1 MPAGPVSRPVSDA
14 ASVRPRYPRS
24 VRIPGP
30 DVAEPVPAVPAR
42 RLSAL
47 PFPKELAMKVLA
59 CDGIHEDGLALFREA
74 GWDVVVA
81 PAPIKDPD
89 VLAQALAEVDA
100 VLVRSATQ
108 VPAEALREARNL
120 RVIGRAGAGVD
131 TIDVDAATARGI
143 AVMNAPDGNTL
154 AAAEHAI
161 SLLFALARH
170 IPRADAGMKAGEWP
184 KAGLTGFE
192 LEGKKLG
199 VIGLGRIGGTVA
211 RKAQGIG
218 MEVAAHDPFL
228 PASAAGKGSV
238 PLKTLDELLA
248 WADVVTLHIPRTKET
263 TNLLSEARMRAMK
276 KGAYLIN
283 AARGGLVDEAALL
296 TLLEEGHIAGAAL
309 DTFATEPLQADSP
322 LRANAKLI
330 LTPHLGASTSE
341 AQQAVSTILARQII
355 DFVATGAVAGCVNLP
370 PLTAEAA
377 REVGPWMPLMS
388 SLGRLA
394 ARLVPAPTRLE
405 ITYAGRT
412 EALDTRPLSRLLV
425 AALLGTASGR
435 VTPVNALQEAAA
447 RGLTVSETL
456 GGDGDGF
463 DRLLK
468 LRVVGEHRT
477 REIEATL
484 HRGPR
489 VVRLDGVEIEFDPQ
503 AHVLLLRNEDRPGM
517 IGTVGSQL
525 GAAGVNIVNFALG
538 AAGDGQARA
547 AITVDRPVAEEQL
560 AVLRATPG
568 ILSLAQV

>member
-1 MPAGPVSRPVSDA
+1 
-14 ASVRPRYPRS
+14 
-24 VRIPGP
+24 
-30 DVAEPVPAVPAR
+30 
-42 RLSAL
+42 
-47 PFPKELAMKVLA
+47 MKVLA
-59 CDGIHEDGLALFREA
+59 CDGIHDDGLALFRDA
-74 GWDVVVA
+74 GWEVVVSD
-81 PAPIKDPD
+81 PIKDP
-89 VLAQALAEVDA
+89 AALAAALAGVDA
-100 VLVRSATQ
+100 VLVRSATAVSAQ
-108 VPAEALREARNL
+108 ALAGAQGL

-131 TIDVDAATARGI
+131 TIDVDAATERGI

-170 IPRADAGMKAGEWP
+170 IPRADAGMKAGHWP

-218 MEVAAHDPFL
+218 MEVAAYDPFL

-248 WADVVTLHIPRTKET
+248 WADIVTLHIPRTKET
-263 TNLLSEARMRAMK
+263 TNLLSEASMRSMK
-276 KGAYLIN
+276 KGAYIVN
-283 AARGGLVDEAALL
+283 AARGGLVDETALL
-296 TLLEEGHIAGAAL
+296 KLLDEGHLGGAAL

-322 LRANAKLI
+322 LRAHPKLI

-341 AQQAVSTILARQII
+341 AQQAVSTILARQIL
-355 DFVATGAVAGCVNLP
+355 DFINTGAVAGCVNLP

-388 SLGRLA
+388 ALGRLA
-394 ARLVPAPTRLE
+394 ARLVPAPTRLH
-405 ITYAGRT
+405 ISYAGRT
-412 EALDTRPLSRLLV
+412 AGLDTRPLTRLLV
-425 AALLGTASGR
+425 AALLGPASGR
-435 VTPVNALQEAAA
+435 VTPVNALQEATA
-447 RGLTVSETL
+447 RGLTVAETL

-463 DRLLK
+463 DRLLR
-468 LRVVGEHRT
+468 LRVEGEGPHQQPVV

-503 AHVLLLRNEDRPGM
+503 AFVLLLRNEDRPGM
-517 IGTVGSQL
+517 IGAVGSQL
-525 GAAGVNIVNFALG
+525 GAAGINIVNFALG

-547 AITVDRPVAEEQL
+547 AITIDKPVTDEQL
-560 AVLRATPG
+560 ALLRATPG
-568 ILSLAQV
+568 ILSLQQV

>member
-1 MPAGPVSRPVSDA
+1 
-14 ASVRPRYPRS
+14 
-24 VRIPGP
+24 
-30 DVAEPVPAVPAR
+30 
-42 RLSAL
+42 
-47 PFPKELAMKVLA
+47 MKVLA
-59 CDGIHEDGLALFREA
+59 CDGIHEDGLALFRDA
-74 GWDVVVA
+74 GWEVVVA
-81 PAPIKDPD
+81 NDPIKDPQ
-89 VLAQALAEVDA
+89 VLALALADVDA
-100 VLVRSATQ
+100 ILVRSATK
-108 VPAEALREARNL
+108 VPAEAIANTPHLK
-120 RVIGRAGAGVD
+120 VIGRAGAGVD
-131 TIDVDAATARGI
+131 TIDVDAATAKGI

-228 PASAAGKGSV
+228 PAAAAGKGSV

-248 WADVVTLHIPRTKET
+248 WADIVTLHIPRTKET
-263 TNLLSEARMRAMK
+263 TNLLSEERMRAMK
-276 KGAYLIN
+276 KGAYIIN
-283 AARGGLVDEAALL
+283 AARGGLVDETALL
-296 TLLEEGHIAGAAL
+296 RLLDEGQIAGAAL
-309 DTFATEPLQADSP
+309 DTFATEPLQSDSP
-322 LRANAKLI
+322 LRRHPRLI

-355 DFVATGAVAGCVNLP
+355 DFAATGAVAGCVNLP

-377 REVGPWMPLMS
+377 REVGPWMPLMTA
-388 SLGRLA
+388 LGKLA
-394 ARLVPAPTRLE
+394 ARLVDAPTKLT

-412 EALDTRPLSRLLV
+412 EALDTRPLTRLLV
-425 AALLGTASGR
+425 AALLGTHSGR
-435 VTPVNALQEAAA
+435 VTPVNALQEAAG
-447 RGLTVSETL
+447 RGLVVAETV

-463 DRLLK
+463 DRLLRI
-468 LRVVGEHRT
+468 RVEGGKKP

-503 AHVLLLRNEDRPGM
+503 ANVLLMRNEDRPGM
-517 IGTVGSQL
+517 IGTVGSLL
-525 GAAGVNIVNFALG
+525 GGAGINIVNFALG

-547 AITVDRPVAEEQL
+547 AITVDQPLSESQL
-560 AVLRATPG
+560 DKLRATPG
-568 ILSLAQV
+568 VLSLQQV

>member
-1 MPAGPVSRPVSDA
+1 
-14 ASVRPRYPRS
+14 
-24 VRIPGP
+24 
-30 DVAEPVPAVPAR
+30 
-42 RLSAL
+42 
-47 PFPKELAMKVLA
+47 MKVLA
-59 CDGIHEDGLALFREA
+59 CDGIHEDGLALFRAE
-74 GWDVVVA
+74 GWDVAVSE
-81 PAPIKDPD
+81 PIKD
-89 VLAQALAEVDA
+89 AGALASALADVDA
-100 VLVRSATQ
+100 VLVRSATR
-108 VPAEALREARNL
+108 VSAEALRDASRL

-131 TIDVDAATARGI
+131 TIDVDAATVRGI

-154 AAAEHAI
+154 AAAEHAL

-170 IPRADAGMKAGEWP
+170 VPRADAGMKAGEWP

-218 MEVAAHDPFL
+218 MEVAAYDPFL

-238 PLKTLDELLA
+238 PLKTLDNLLA
-248 WADVVTLHIPRTKET
+248 WADIITLHIPRTKET
-263 TNLLSEARMRAMK
+263 TNLLSEARMRQMK
-276 KGAYLIN
+276 PGAYLIN
-283 AARGGLVDEAALL
+283 AARGGLVDETALL
-296 TLLEEGHIAGAAL
+296 KLLDEGHLAGAAL
-309 DTFATEPLQADSP
+309 DTFATEPLQSDSP
-322 LRANAKLI
+322 LRAHPKLI

-355 DFVATGAVAGCVNLP
+355 DFVDTGAVAGCVNLP

-394 ARLVPAPTRLE
+394 ARLVPAPTRLA

-412 EALDTRPLSRLLV
+412 EALDTRPLTRLLV
-425 AALLGTASGR
+425 AALLGTHSGR

-447 RGLTVSETL
+447 RGLVVAETV
-456 GGDGDGF
+456 GGDSDGF

-468 LRVVGEHRT
+468 IRVEGEGRV

-525 GAAGVNIVNFALG
+525 GAAGINIVNFALG
-538 AAGDGQARA
+538 AAGAGEARA
-547 AITVDRPVAEEQL
+547 AITVDQPLDETQL
-560 AVLRATPG
+560 DMLRATPG
-568 ILSLAQV
+568 VLSLQQV

>member
-1 MPAGPVSRPVSDA
+1 
-14 ASVRPRYPRS
+14 
-24 VRIPGP
+24 
-30 DVAEPVPAVPAR
+30 
-42 RLSAL
+42 
-47 PFPKELAMKVLA
+47 MKVLA

-74 GWDVVVA
+74 GWDVVVSD
-81 PAPIKDPD
+81 PIKDP
-89 VLAQALAEVDA
+89 AALADALKGVDA
-100 VLVRSATQ
+100 ILVRSATK
-108 VPAEALREARNL
+108 VPAEALADAAQL

-131 TIDVDAATARGI
+131 TIDVEAATERGI

-170 IPRADAGMKAGEWP
+170 IPRADAGMKAGQWP
-184 KAGLTGFE
+184 KNGLTGFE

-238 PLKTLDELLA
+238 PLKTLEELLA
-248 WADVVTLHIPRTKET
+248 WADIVTLHIPRTKET
-263 TNLLSEARMRAMK
+263 TNLLSEASMRSMK

-296 TLLEEGHIAGAAL
+296 ALVEEGHIAGAAL
-309 DTFATEPLQADSP
+309 DTFVTEPLPADSP
-322 LRANAKLI
+322 LRDNPKLI

-388 SLGRLA
+388 ALGRLA

-447 RGLTVSETL
+447 RGLIVSETL
-456 GGDGDGF
+456 GGNGDGF

-468 LRVVGEHRT
+468 LRVVGENRT

-517 IGTVGSQL
+517 IGVVGSTL

-547 AITVDRPVAEEQL
+547 AITVDRPVNDEQL
-560 AVLRATPG
+560 AALRATPG

>member
-1 MPAGPVSRPVSDA
+1 
-14 ASVRPRYPRS
+14 
-24 VRIPGP
+24 
-30 DVAEPVPAVPAR
+30 
-42 RLSAL
+42 
-47 PFPKELAMKVLA
+47 MKVLA
-59 CDGIHEDGLALFREA
+59 CDGIHEDGLNLFRDA
-74 GWDVVVA
+74 GWEVEIA
-81 PAPIKDPD
+81 PEPIKDPE
-89 VLAQALAEVDA
+89 VLADTLADFDA
-100 VLVRSATQ
+100 VLVRSATK
-108 VPAEALREARNL
+108 VPASALARAAKL
-120 RVIGRAGAGVD
+120 KVIGRAGAGVD

-211 RKAQGIG
+211 RKAAGIG

-228 PASAAGKGSV
+228 PAGAAAKGSV
-238 PLKTLDELLA
+238 PLKSLDELLA
-248 WADVVTLHIPRTKET
+248 WADIVTLHIPRTKDT
-263 TNLLSEARMRAMK
+263 THLLSEARMRSMK

-296 TLLEEGHIAGAAL
+296 ALLDEGHLAGAAL
-309 DTFATEPLQADSP
+309 DTFATEPLQAESP
-322 LRANAKLI
+322 LRAHPRLI

-355 DFVATGAVAGCVNLP
+355 DFTATGAVAGCVNLP

-388 SLGRLA
+388 ALGRLA
-394 ARLVPAPTRLE
+394 ARLVPAPTRLHV
-405 ITYAGRT
+405 TYAGRT
-412 EALDTRPLSRLLV
+412 EGLDTRPLTRLLV
-425 AALLGTASGR
+425 AALMGTASGR
-435 VTPVNALQEAAA
+435 VTPVNALHEAAA
-447 RGLTVSETL
+447 RGLTVAETV

-463 DRLLK
+463 DRLL
-468 LRVVGEHRT
+468 RVRIENGDRA
-477 REIEATL
+477 REVEATL

-489 VVRLDGVEIEFDPQ
+489 VVRLDGVEIEFDPL
-503 AHVLLLRNEDRPGM
+503 APVLLMRNEDRPGM
-517 IGTVGSQL
+517 IGTVGSKL
-525 GAAGVNIVNFALG
+525 GTAGVNIVNFALG

-547 AITVDRPVAEEQL
+547 AITVDRAVSDAELVE
-560 AVLRATPG
+560 LRAIPG
-568 ILSLAQV
+568 VLSLHQV